1 VGIGWEGKEGGLGL
15 GLVRALANYFVPDE
29 ISSSST
35 PVLIGPKIAFQKFV
49 APFA

>member
-1 VGIGWEGKEGGLGL
+1 MGIGWEGKEGGLGL
-15 GLVRALANYFVPDE
+15 GLVRALANFVPDE